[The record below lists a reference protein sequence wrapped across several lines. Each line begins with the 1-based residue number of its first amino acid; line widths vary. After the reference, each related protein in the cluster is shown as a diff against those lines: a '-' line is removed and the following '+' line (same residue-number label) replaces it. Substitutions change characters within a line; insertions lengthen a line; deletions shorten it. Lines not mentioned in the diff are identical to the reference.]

1 LRDEIAV
8 ASNVQVVPI
17 GEMAAS
23 GSSTDVLV
31 AYGLGSCVAV
41 CLYDPVTKV
50 GGMLHA
56 LLPTVPNGK
65 PASNPAK
72 FVDRGVP
79 LLLES
84 LLELGARRTRLIA
97 KLCGGAQIVGFESNR
112 ALNIGRLNV
121 LAVEAALR
129 AAQLKIHAQ
138 ATGGHSG
145 RTVRFYLADGTVTVR
160 TLQQGER
167 VLS

>member
-1 LRDEIAV
+1 LRDGIAV

-23 GSSTDVLV
+23 GSPADVLV

-41 CLYDPVTKV
+41 CLYDPVAKV

-65 PASNPAK
+65 PASNPK

-84 LLELGARRTRLIA
+84 LLELGARRSRLIA
-97 KLCGGAQIVGFESNR
+97 RLCGGAQMLGSESNR
-112 ALNIGRLNV
+112 TLNIGQLNV
-121 LAVEAALR
+121 LAVEVALKAAR
-129 AAQLKIHAQ
+129 LKIHAQ
-138 ATGGHSG
+138 TTGGHSG

-160 TLQQGER
+160 TLEQGER

>member
-1 LRDEIAV
+1 MSDGIAV
-8 ASNVQVVPI
+8 ASNVQVVLI

-23 GSSTDVLV
+23 VSPADVLV

-41 CLYDPVTKV
+41 CLYDPVAQV

-56 LLPTVPNGK
+56 LLPTVPNGR

-79 LLLES
+79 LLLEL

-97 KLCGGAQIVGFESNR
+97 KLCGGAQMFGLASNKT
-112 ALNIGRLNV
+112 LNIGRLNV
-121 LAVEAALR
+121 LAVKAALK

-138 ATGGHSG
+138 TTGGHNG
-145 RTVRFYLADGTVTVR
+145 RTVKFYLADGTVTVR
-160 TLQQGER
+160 TLERGER

>member
-1 LRDEIAV
+1 MRDGIAV

-17 GEMAAS
+17 GEMAVS
-23 GSSTDVLV
+23 GSPADVLV

-41 CLYDPVTKV
+41 CLYDPVAKV

-65 PASNPAK
+65 PASNLAK

-79 LLLES
+79 LLLGS

-97 KLCGGAQIVGFESNR
+97 KLCGGAQMVGSESNR

-121 LAVEAALR
+121 LAVEAALE
-129 AAQLKIHAQ
+129 AAHLKLHAE

>member
-1 LRDEIAV
+1 MRDGIAA
-8 ASNVQVVPI
+8 ASKVQAVQI

-23 GSSTDVLV
+23 DSPTDVLV

-41 CLYDPVTKV
+41 CLYDPVAQV

-56 LLPTVPNGK
+56 LLPTIPNGQ
-65 PASNPAK
+65 PPGNPAK
-72 FVDRGVP
+72 FVDQGVP

-97 KLCGGAQIVGFESNR
+97 KLCGGAQMVGSESNR

-121 LAVEAALR
+121 LAVEAALE
-129 AAQLKIHAQ
+129 AVQLKIRAQ
-138 ATGGHSG
+138 STGGHCG
-145 RTVRFYLADGTVTVR
+145 RTVKFYLADGTVTVR
-160 TLQQGER
+160 TLQQGEQ